1 MPEIVFAPT
10 RWSLISVA
18 RGGADRPDV
27 QRALAELC
35 QLYWYPLYAFA
46 RRQGCTPEDAE
57 DATQQFFTHALERH
71 LFARADARRG
81 KLRTFLLSAF
91 QNDLADARKSAARQ
105 KRGGGCAIVSFDRLD
120 AEERLA
126 AEGVDP
132 STPDR
137 QYEKRWAL
145 AVLEAAMA
153 RLAAQYA
160 ATGRAELFTALRP
173 CLTSDAGPYEPICAT
188 LGLAPAAARQAVHR
202 LRERFGMALRAEIA
216 HTLGCTTDAAV
227 DEELRTLR
235 AALTGQG

>member
-10 RWSLISVA
+10 RWSLISA
-18 RGGADRPDV
+18 TRGDAARPDV
-27 QRALAELC
+27 QRALGELC

-46 RRQGCTPEDAE
+46 RRQGCAPEDAE
-57 DATQQFFTHALERH
+57 DATQQFFAHALERR

-91 QNDLADARKSAARQ
+91 QNDLADARKAAGRQ
-105 KRGGGCAIVSFDRLD
+105 KRGGGQTIVSFDRLD

-126 AEGVDP
+126 AEGLDP
-132 STPDR
+132 ATPDR
-137 QYEKRWAL
+137 QYERRWAL

-153 RLAAQYA
+153 RLGAQYA

-173 CLTSDAGPYEPICAT
+173 FLTSDTEAAYEPVCAAFA
-188 LGLAPAAARQAVHR
+188 LSPAAARQAVHR
-202 LRERFGMALRAEIA
+202 LRERFGLALRAEIA
-216 HTLGCTTDAAV
+216 DTLGSAADAEV

-235 AALTGQG
+235 TALAG